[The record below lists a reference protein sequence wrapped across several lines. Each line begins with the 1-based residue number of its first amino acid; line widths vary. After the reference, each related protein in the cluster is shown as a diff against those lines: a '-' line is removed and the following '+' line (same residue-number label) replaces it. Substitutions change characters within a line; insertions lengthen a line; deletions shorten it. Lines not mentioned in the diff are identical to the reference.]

1 MMKLRPY
8 AIPAVWILAGFLS
21 WCLYTY
27 VLAGLVLPLV
37 HGVISAAAGAG
48 VSRVLVSVVEV
59 LLRHI
64 PEYLLGFGVCL
75 VLARV
80 YGLTGIRISG
90 FIVAANAIPCYYHL
104 LQFFGFF
111 RHNAGLSLEPLG
123 LMIPGFISCIL
134 ISPFSAVLGGI
145 LGKFWRQKPET

>member
-1 MMKLRPY
+1 MKLRPY
-8 AIPAVWILAGFLS
+8 AIPVVWILAGFLS

-27 VLAGLVLPLV
+27 
-37 HGVISAAAGAG
+37 
-48 VSRVLVSVVEV
+48 
-59 LLRHI
+59 
-64 PEYLLGFGVCL
+64 

-90 FIVAANAIPCYYHL
+90 FIVAANAIPCYYHV
-104 LQFFGFF
+104 LQFLGFF

-145 LGKFWRQKPET
+145 LGKFWRQKLET